1 MKHFISIVLYVSAF
15 LPMFAV
21 MWIKEV
27 VSGVVDAV
35 NDVCSSAANTPFGLS
50 SVPEICKAMLDWY
63 LLIEFIVFAFVFVV
77 LCLMMKGNEKSAA
90 KMVKVKNLKNRV
102 AEYYLAY
109 FSLFVLALIGFSL
122 VDISDII
129 SLFLLMLILGIV
141 YIRNG
146 MFYINPTVNL
156 LKSFIYEIEFE
167 EHSKTYSRVV
177 ISKEKLYAGETLN
190 IYQSKYDFTIVKNKV
205 KPSESENGANG

>member
-15 LPMFAV
+15 LPMFAI

-27 VSGVVDAV
+27 VSSVVDAV
-35 NDVCSSAANTPFGLS
+35 NDFYSSVANTPFGLS
-50 SVPEICKAMLDWY
+50 FVSEVCKAMFNWS

-122 VDISDII
+122 VDIVDII

-141 YIRNG
+141 YIRNE
-146 MFYINPTVNL
+146 MFYMNPTVNL

-167 EHSKTYSRVV
+167 EHGKTHSRVV
-177 ISKEKLYAGETLN
+177 LAKEKLYVGETLN

-205 KPSESENGANG
+205 KPSESDGDANG